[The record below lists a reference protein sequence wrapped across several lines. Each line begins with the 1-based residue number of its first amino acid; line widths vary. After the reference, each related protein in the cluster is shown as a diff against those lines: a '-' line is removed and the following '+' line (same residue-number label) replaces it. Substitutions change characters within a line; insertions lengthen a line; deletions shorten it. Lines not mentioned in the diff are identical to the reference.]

1 MYILAKLRYV
11 TSLYNVKKV
20 LSISPAGFVSCSKKD
35 WIVKS
40 FDKAK
45 WMSFLIKGFADIVL
59 LF

>member
-1 MYILAKLRYV
+1 M

>member
-1 MYILAKLRYV
+1 M
-11 TSLYNVKKV
+11 TSLYDVKKV
-20 LSISPAGFVSCSKKD
+20 LSVSPAVLYLAQKKD

-45 WMSFLIKGFADIVL
+45 WMSFLIKGFADMVL